1 MFVRLTA
8 FNCLNFNKTI
18 IIFPSIYFKTR
29 NILKGLIM
37 ATYECSKCGMS
48 VNATCAKCD
57 APLENDMLTIDDGTQ
72 VQISKCPNEHGKIK
86 SPLCC
91 GQDMTCTV

>member
-1 MFVRLTA
+1 
-8 FNCLNFNKTI
+8 
-18 IIFPSIYFKTR
+18 
-29 NILKGLIM
+29 M
-37 ATYECSKCGMS
+37 ATYECSKCGMA
-48 VNATCAKCD
+48 VNATCD